1 MALTGSQDADRAGR
15 LSLAGLIARAKAWL
29 ADDAHNSIAQR
40 TAGFAFLIRVVSAGL
55 IFLSQILFARWM
67 GSFQFGIYVY
77 VWTWVVLIGS
87 LSPLGT
93 GYLAQRFIPEF
104 TAKGDDDRLRG
115 FITGSR
121 WLCFGIGCAAAA
133 IGAGIVVVLD
143 DHMPAYYVLPAWV
156 ALACLPMFALSCAQ
170 DSIARSFNWIDLALV
185 PAYVAQPILILA
197 VMASLYVTG
206 FAPGASAAVIVA
218 TTTYWLV
225 VLLQFTLLQR
235 RLTARVARGPRRYEI
250 AHWVRTALPVFLV
263 EGFYFLLTHTDILL
277 LQLFVTP
284 DRIAVY
290 YAAVKTMALVAFIY
304 FAVSAAC
311 AHRFSEY
318 HYSGDRARLAAF
330 VANTTRWTF
339 WPSLAMT
346 AVLVGLGKPI
356 LMLFGPDFTAG
367 YPLICIL
374 AVGLLARAS
383 VGPVERLLTM
393 LGEQRICAAVYAG
406 AFALNIVLCVILVPL
421 LGLEGAAIAT
431 TTAMVVESA
440 LLFWVTRTRLGLHV
454 FIWGRP
460 ASSSRSI

>member
-1 MALTGSQDADRAGR
+1 M
-15 LSLAGLIARAKAWL
+15 
-29 ADDAHNSIAQR
+29 
-40 TAGFAFLIRVVSAGL
+40 
-55 IFLSQILFARWM
+55 
-67 GSFQFGIYVY
+67 
-77 VWTWVVLIGS
+77 
-87 LSPLGT
+87 
-93 GYLAQRFIPEF
+93 
-104 TAKGDDDRLRG
+104 
-115 FITGSR
+115 
-121 WLCFGIGCAAAA
+121 
-133 IGAGIVVVLD
+133 
-143 DHMPAYYVLPAWV
+143 
-156 ALACLPMFALSCAQ
+156 
-170 DSIARSFNWIDLALV
+170 
-185 PAYVAQPILILA
+185 
-197 VMASLYVTG
+197 
-206 FAPGASAAVIVA
+206 
-218 TTTYWLV
+218 
-225 VLLQFTLLQR
+225 
-235 RLTARVARGPRRYEI
+235 
-250 AHWVRTALPVFLV
+250 PVFLV

-330 VANTTRWTF
+330 VGNATRWTF

-346 AVLVGLGKPI
+346 FVLVVLGKPI

-374 AVGLLARAS
+374 AIGLIARAS

-406 AFALNIVLCVILVPL
+406 AFALNLVLCLILVPL

-460 ASSSRSI
+460 AAAVP